1 LSFELASKTG
11 QRVLKACQA
20 TKKVLSTIPQ
30 GVVHVELDER
40 DVQINVTRAEMAAL
54 CASKLEPVQA
64 MLEELLEHV
73 ETVDSVEIIGG
84 GSCIPMF
91 QECIQECLKKQET
104 KVADSTLRKTLDLST
119 TCVCGAAL
127 LARAL
132 HMGAF
137 SSAKEV
143 DEATAWDSGLDAS
156 NALQGDSLVAMR
168 EFEQQVQES
177 EAKFLKYESSRNKFE
192 SMIYEMRARS
202 SGAYSKELPSDKL
215 HPILDTQEEWFWG
228 DGADAQLEEL
238 ESRFEAVEAEI
249 RDTFPA
255 YHEKLQQEAEEEKLA
270 QEKAA
275 AEYAAHQAAEQ
286 AEMEANG
293 VVRDTRKLPF
303 AERMKMVM
311 KNKDEGTE
319 LFKGGNLE
327 PAAIRYTKALN
338 HAELI
343 KDPSD
348 DEREEVRKVKL
359 SLYLNLAMCFSKLKK
374 FIKAIDNCRY
384 ALEIDPDNAKALFRR
399 ASAYTEEKDYDKA
412 MVDLEK
418 ANSLPNV
425 DPAVVKL
432 TKIVEKQLAKR
443 AAKEKATYGKMFG

>member
-1 LSFELASKTG
+1 
-11 QRVLKACQA
+11 
-20 TKKVLSTIPQ
+20 
-30 GVVHVELDER
+30 
-40 DVQINVTRAEMAAL
+40 
-54 CASKLEPVQA
+54 
-64 MLEELLEHV
+64 
-73 ETVDSVEIIGG
+73 
-84 GSCIPMF
+84 
-91 QECIQECLKKQET
+91 
-104 KVADSTLRKTLDLST
+104 
-119 TCVCGAAL
+119 
-127 LARAL
+127 
-132 HMGAF
+132 MG
-137 SSAKEV
+137 
-143 DEATAWDSGLDAS
+143 
-156 NALQGDSLVAMR
+156 
-168 EFEQQVQES
+168 QES

-275 AEYAAHQAAEQ
+275 AEYAVHQAAEQ

-319 LFKGGNLE
+319 LFKGGNWE

-348 DEREEVRKVKL
+348 EEREALRKVKL
-359 SLYLNLAMCFSKLKK
+359 SLYLNLAMAFSKMKK
-374 FIKAIDNCRY
+374 WPKAIDNCRY
-384 ALEIDPDNAKALFRR
+384 ALEIDPENSKALFRR
-399 ASAYTEEKDYDKA
+399 ATAYYEDKDYDKA
-412 MVDLEK
+412 MVDLDK
-418 ANSLPNV
+418 AITIEPV
-425 DPAVVKL
+425 DSAVTKL
-432 TKIVEKQLAKR
+432 HKMVEKQITKR
-443 AAKEKATYGKMFG
+443 DKKEK